1 MRVPRAAAI
10 LAVGLAVLAA
20 VVFQARRHWP
30 AAPALPSAQ
39 EALLARQNE
48 ALVKLVAAAESGTLL
63 DFKGMLVVVS
73 EVLVQDLLRAVTPF
87 EADVGNGFHVKIES
101 ADAAFGDGVALVR
114 MTGTASVGGASVG
127 SRVTVFG
134 AIDVVKLDPVSGV
147 LQCGVNL
154 VSVEASDDGAL
165 GPNDPV
171 PRLTEALAEGGLA
184 MLLGTLEIPISL
196 EDRLKIP
203 AVDSKRLDI
212 AAEELP
218 LTVAVQQIKVFGGRL
233 WIFVDVGIAPQETRP
248 GPRSAQG
255 KS

>member
-1 MRVPRAAAI
+1 
-10 LAVGLAVLAA
+10 
-20 VVFQARRHWP
+20 
-30 AAPALPSAQ
+30 
-39 EALLARQNE
+39 
-48 ALVKLVAAAESGTLL
+48 
-63 DFKGMLVVVS
+63 
-73 EVLVQDLLRAVTPF
+73 
-87 EADVGNGFHVKIES
+87 
-101 ADAAFGDGVALVR
+101 
-114 MTGTASVGGASVG
+114 
-127 SRVTVFG
+127 
-134 AIDVVKLDPVSGV
+134 
-147 LQCGVNL
+147 
-154 VSVEASDDGAL
+154 
-165 GPNDPV
+165 
-171 PRLTEALAEGGLA
+171 